1 MIIEQN
7 QAVSTAGQ
15 LRGSARKLNLVAQ
28 MIRGMHVSEA
38 LKTLTFSKKRIANEA
53 KKTLKAA
60 IANAENNHNLDI
72 DALFVEQAFVGKS
85 LTMKRFRAQSKGR
98 AAPLKKRFSKL
109 TIIVGERG

>member
-7 QAVSTAGQ
+7 QAISMNGQ
-15 LRGSARKLNLVAQ
+15 LRVSPRKLNLVAQ
-28 MIRGMHVSEA
+28 MIRGMHVTDA

-53 KKTLKAA
+53 KKTLQAA

-72 DALFVEQAFVGKS
+72 DTLFVEQAYVGKS